1 MALREPAILRGPR
14 TNSRGDIRNTE
25 AGMSKPLIE
34 AVKREEAI
42 NIPRD
47 TERMVVFDENGRVLG
62 ASTGRE
68 GEVGPPRGVDL
79 ENTIITHNHPT
90 AVYRRKYGDNLANR
104 VGASL
109 SSADVAFAVR
119 HNVKEV
125 RATTKGGYLYSL
137 KRPANGW
144 GATREQVIRAMN
156 KYRAE
161 FKEAMD
167 RGQIDKILDF
177 DSPSDMKRFQPRYNV
192 ASQHYAMKKLAA
204 QFGWKYSYR
213 KA

>member
-1 MALREPAILRGPR
+1 MALREPSVVRGPR
-14 TNSRGDIRNTE
+14 PNVRGDIRNTE

-42 NIPRD
+42 NMPRD
-47 TERMVVFDENGRVLG
+47 TERVVVFDENGRVLG
-62 ASTGRE
+62 ANTGKD
-68 GEVGPPRGVDL
+68 GEVRFPAGVNL
-79 ENTIITHNHPT
+79 ENTILTHNHPT
-90 AVYRRKYGDNLANR
+90 AVYRRRYGDNLANR

-109 SSADVAFAVR
+109 STADVVSAVTN
-119 HNVKEV
+119 NVKEV
-125 RATTKGGYLYSL
+125 RAITKGGYLYSL

-144 GATREQVIRAMN
+144 GATKADVVRAMN
-156 KYRAE
+156 KYQSE
-161 FKEAMD
+161 FKKAMD
-167 RGQIDKILDF
+167 AGQIDKILDF
-177 DSPSDMKRFQPRYNV
+177 DSVSDMKRFQPRYNV